1 MKKHYLLSI
10 LLLCSLLSFGQ
21 SITIGTG
28 TATSYFYGPYY
39 RSSATSTFNFSKYAY
54 IYTADEL
61 TGIPPGSLITMIE
74 WEKASG
80 TITAPNTF
88 QIFME
93 NNSAATLTTGTTW
106 GTLTSTSTSVYNNTA
121 QGFTVTGPGWEGF
134 TLTSPFIYTGG
145 TLQIS
150 TDHVKQ
156 GTASGAN
163 NYYYTT
169 VTGKALGWA
178 AGAAG
183 SNATLLNTATY
194 GNNRPNIRISYIPGT
209 NCNGTPEAGTS
220 TSSSTAVCPSTPF
233 SLSLSGATLASGLTY
248 QWQSS
253 SDGITYSDI
262 LGATN
267 SAFSSSQTS
276 DTYYQ
281 CVVTCTSSGQQ
292 DISTP
297 IQVTTNSFVNCYCP
311 SNATSTADEEILNVS
326 LGTLNNTS
334 TCTNTGGPGSIL
346 NQYSDYSTTVTPPIL
361 AASANYTLGV
371 QIGTCG
377 GNFGNMT
384 KAFIDF
390 NQNGQFTDPGEEIY
404 VSPAAVTGPNTISA
418 TILIP
423 ANAVAGLTRMRIVT
437 VETTVA
443 TGVTP
448 CGTYT
453 WGETE
458 DYLVQIV
465 PPPTCPQ
472 PTNLSLA
479 TSSLTS
485 ATIQWTAGGTET
497 QWQIEYGPAGFTPGS
512 GTFLTTTTNPTTI
525 NGLTSYSFYQAY
537 VRGICTPGD
546 SSYWAGTISWNT
558 YDQGQFMD
566 WDSECPTTGYI
577 DILASG
583 TPINTTDDSEFGITL
598 PFPVLYQGA
607 LFTTC
612 TIGNNGGIVFGSTT
626 ANVGYNMVAGNGLYP
641 FVQDLN
647 TANAGGGVYYEAIGN
662 APNRKFIVSWIDVPH
677 FGTEGTDGATFQLI
691 IEEATMEIYYVYED
705 VQMSNATW
713 DNGADAEI
721 GIRGS
726 VQDIDI
732 SLNNTNYLL
741 ANSCVHFRYTDCPKP
756 KNFSMIFTGPTS
768 ANFSWTPSIANET
781 NWTVIYGTQGFD
793 PTTSGTTLT
802 TTTPS
807 LIITG
812 LTQLTNY
819 DVYIYSDCSVG
830 IQSDA
835 LIGTFFTPPYCSN
848 PTGVIASS
856 EIDSI
861 ITTWNWALS
870 APQFPVT
877 SFNIQYGQTGFDLYS
892 NGTTEQLDNNF
903 NDTLFNANFMA
914 GGVYDVYVQAVCG
927 TDTSLFVGPI
937 SVTMPLTNNDVC
949 GAETIPV
956 DGVNYIFNNTGA
968 TIDPNDLG
976 IVPPATG
983 ANTTDGWFNSTLNL
997 TTWFKFTAP
1006 NSGDVRI
1013 NCTNINYNG
1022 QIAVYNNSN
1031 CQTLN
1036 LNQLVGAN
1044 DNEINGT
1051 SVAPNFTLCN
1061 LIPGNTYLML
1071 FDAFISTP
1079 GNYSISISEIIL
1091 NAGTQGAQ
1099 LDVCYGD
1106 TVNLFD
1112 GITGNDAEG
1121 VWTQQIP
1128 TLGLQDSLF
1137 VTTGLASV
1145 VFNFTY
1151 TLTDG
1156 CADDAVNAT
1165 VKVFSP
1171 SSAGN
1176 DGSLTLCKNEP
1187 FSLLNG
1193 LSGNVDIGGTWYN
1206 PQNQVLGSSIDTASN
1221 FPGQFNYD
1229 YIVSNGIC
1237 PADTA
1242 NILVIVDPSCDYLAS
1257 LGELQASLLIYP
1269 NPTSTE
1275 LTLDFGFNAAN
1286 VNYILYDINGKIV
1299 LAENE
1304 IAFQNGKYI
1313 VGTAG
1318 ILPGMYM
1325 LHINSKENNQ
1335 VYRIIKN

>member
-1 MKKHYLLSI
+1 
-10 LLLCSLLSFGQ
+10 
-21 SITIGTG
+21 
-28 TATSYFYGPYY
+28 
-39 RSSATSTFNFSKYAY
+39 
-54 IYTADEL
+54 
-61 TGIPPGSLITMIE
+61 
-74 WEKASG
+74 
-80 TITAPNTF
+80 
-88 QIFME
+88 
-93 NNSAATLTTGTTW
+93 
-106 GTLTSTSTSVYNNTA
+106 
-121 QGFTVTGPGWEGF
+121 
-134 TLTSPFIYTGG
+134 
-145 TLQIS
+145 
-150 TDHVKQ
+150 
-156 GTASGAN
+156 
-163 NYYYTT
+163 
-169 VTGKALGWA
+169 
-178 AGAAG
+178 
-183 SNATLLNTATY
+183 
-194 GNNRPNIRISYIPGT
+194 
-209 NCNGTPEAGTS
+209 
-220 TSSSTAVCPSTPF
+220 
-233 SLSLSGATLASGLTY
+233 
-248 QWQSS
+248 
-253 SDGITYSDI
+253 
-262 LGATN
+262 
-267 SAFSSSQTS
+267 
-276 DTYYQ
+276 
-281 CVVTCTSSGQQ
+281 
-292 DISTP
+292 
-297 IQVTTNSFVNCYCP
+297 
-311 SNATSTADEEILNVS
+311 
-326 LGTLNNTS
+326 
-334 TCTNTGGPGSIL
+334 
-346 NQYSDYSTTVTPPIL
+346 
-361 AASANYTLGV
+361 
-371 QIGTCG
+371 
-377 GNFGNMT
+377 
-384 KAFIDF
+384 
-390 NQNGQFTDPGEEIY
+390 
-404 VSPAAVTGPNTISA
+404 
-418 TILIP
+418 
-423 ANAVAGLTRMRIVT
+423 
-437 VETTVA
+437 
-443 TGVTP
+443 
-448 CGTYT
+448 
-453 WGETE
+453 
-458 DYLVQIV
+458 
-465 PPPTCPQ
+465 
-472 PTNLSLA
+472 
-479 TSSLTS
+479 
-485 ATIQWTAGGTET
+485 
-497 QWQIEYGPAGFTPGS
+497 
-512 GTFLTTTTNPTTI
+512 
-525 NGLTSYSFYQAY
+525 
-537 VRGICTPGD
+537 
-546 SSYWAGTISWNT
+546 
-558 YDQGQFMD
+558 
-566 WDSECPTTGYI
+566 
-577 DILASG
+577 
-583 TPINTTDDSEFGITL
+583 
-598 PFPVLYQGA
+598 
-607 LFTTC
+607 
-612 TIGNNGGIVFGSTT
+612 
-626 ANVGYNMVAGNGLYP
+626 
-641 FVQDLN
+641 
-647 TANAGGGVYYEAIGN
+647 
-662 APNRKFIVSWIDVPH
+662 
-677 FGTEGTDGATFQLI
+677 
-691 IEEATMEIYYVYED
+691 
-705 VQMSNATW
+705 
-713 DNGADAEI
+713 
-721 GIRGS
+721 
-726 VQDIDI
+726 
-732 SLNNTNYLL
+732 
-741 ANSCVHFRYTDCPKP
+741 
-756 KNFSMIFTGPTS
+756 
-768 ANFSWTPSIANET
+768 
-781 NWTVIYGTQGFD
+781 
-793 PTTSGTTLT
+793 
-802 TTTPS
+802 
-807 LIITG
+807 
-812 LTQLTNY
+812 
-819 DVYIYSDCSVG
+819 
-830 IQSDA
+830 

-848 PTGVIASS
+848 PTGVIVSS

-949 GAETIPV
+949 GAEAIPV

-1061 LIPGNTYLML
+1061 LIPGNTYFML